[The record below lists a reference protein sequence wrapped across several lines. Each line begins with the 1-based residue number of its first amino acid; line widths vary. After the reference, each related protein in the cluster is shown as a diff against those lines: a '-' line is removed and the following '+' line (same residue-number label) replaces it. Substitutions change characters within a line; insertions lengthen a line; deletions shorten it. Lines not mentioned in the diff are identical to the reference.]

1 MTADV
6 IRRLTAAAVLLV
18 AAIAAI
24 VSFLHIEHLAISHG
38 QTELAAYLLPV
49 SVDGTVAAASLSMLW
64 AARSGQSPPWIA
76 RAMLALGVLATLACN
91 VAYGAPFGLSGELLS
106 GWPAVAFVGS
116 VEMVL
121 VMVRRARTVPES
133 AEPELSAVPVL
144 TQVAPAD
151 SAHAAQLALAASVA
165 AGNPLSQRAVMAR
178 FGLSRAAERRVRQAV
193 LAQSNGHAPSVAEEV
208 TS

>member
-1 MTADV
+1 MTGDRA

-18 AAIAAI
+18 ATIAAV

-38 QTELAAYLLPV
+38 QTLLAAYLLPV
-49 SVDGTVAAASLSMLW
+49 SVDGTVGAASLSMLW
-64 AARSGQSPPWIA
+64 AALSGQPAPWIA
-76 RAMLALGVLATLACN
+76 RGMLTLGVLATLAAN
-91 VAYGAPFGLSGELLS
+91 GGYGAPFGISGELLS

-121 VMVRRARTVPES
+121 VMVRRAGVTS
-133 AEPELSAVPVL
+133 QAEPPAALPVL
-144 TQVAPAD
+144 AQTAPLD
-151 SAHAAQLALAASVA
+151 TEHAAQLALAASVA

-193 LAQSNGHAPSVAEEV
+193 LAASNGHAPALAGQ
-208 TS
+208 